1 MTIIFKNQTNENVYV
16 FVGDECVRLSSQ
28 KDYMHSVWNTVLPIE
43 MKFSICNDKTNEE
56 DLKNYYINVS
66 TVAVCT
72 FDESESPI
80 LVINKKT
87 NKFQNYTIFNYLM
100 IDSIKAEILDTK
112 YVVDNLSMIKSQN
125 LQLRGIKTN
134 TYLYVIK
141 KSLFDMIID
150 GLLPSVLLS
159 LLYSW
164 KIAILILLLIFLIAL
179 LFNTIKLR
187 TDRSN
192 LRLFNWLKDED
203 MPDEIEYF
211 LENLDKYCK

>member
-43 MKFSICNDKTNEE
+43 MKFSICN
-56 DLKNYYINVS
+56 VS
-66 TVAVCT
+66 TVALCT

-203 MPDEIEYF
+203 MPDEIDYF